1 MIQEKNIN
9 QIQEKQYCNLIKRIL
24 RGSIDL
30 DELGDTAEM
39 SLGTLLEVGARKVM
53 EQRIK
58 IREQ

>member
-1 MIQEKNIN
+1 MIQEKSIN

-30 DELGDTAEM
+30 DELGDTTDM
-39 SLGTLLEVGARKVM
+39 NLGTLLEIGAKKVM